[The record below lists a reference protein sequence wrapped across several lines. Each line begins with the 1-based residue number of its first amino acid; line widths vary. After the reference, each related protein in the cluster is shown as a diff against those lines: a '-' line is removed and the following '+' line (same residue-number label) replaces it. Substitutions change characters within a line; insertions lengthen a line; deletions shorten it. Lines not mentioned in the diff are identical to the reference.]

1 VNHAALPANVDAF
14 LRLARLNRPVGGLL
28 LLWPTLAALWAAA
41 DGMPPAGLIVVFTLG
56 TFLMRSAGCVINDI
70 ADREVDAQ
78 VRRTVER
85 PLATGELTPRDAWIF
100 FAILT
105 LLSAS
110 LLTFLNP
117 FTRWL
122 AVGGL
127 AIAMAYPLMKRITH
141 MPQLVLGAA
150 FSWGIVMAYGAL
162 QNQVPPQGW
171 LLFVASLFW
180 IVAYDTLYAMADR
193 EDDLK
198 IGVKSTA
205 ILFGSMDRL
214 AIGILQ
220 VFTLV
225 SLLFFGQRS
234 EFGLIYQLSLVAAAG
249 LFVYQHTLIT
259 RRRPEACM
267 RAFTN
272 NTWVGFALFVG
283 VVGEKMLGAY
293 SP

>member
-1 VNHAALPANVDAF
+1 
-14 LRLARLNRPVGGLL
+14 
-28 LLWPTLAALWAAA
+28 
-41 DGMPPAGLIVVFTLG
+41 
-56 TFLMRSAGCVINDI
+56 
-70 ADREVDAQ
+70 
-78 VRRTVER
+78 
-85 PLATGELTPRDAWIF
+85 
-100 FAILT
+100 
-105 LLSAS
+105 
-110 LLTFLNP
+110 
-117 FTRWL
+117 
-122 AVGGL
+122 
-127 AIAMAYPLMKRITH
+127 